1 MTGRSLAVAALL
13 LTACYS
19 AFPAVLVPTGSTWK
33 YLDDGS
39 NQSNAWQTIDYED
52 DGWEAGPAQLGYGDG
67 DEATVV
73 SFGPDSN
80 NKYIT
85 TYFRHLF
92 EVADLTG
99 ITNVIVRLL
108 RDDGGIVYLNGVEIF
123 RSNMPLGPVNYLT
136 LAASSGSSSTTFF
149 TTNISPSLLIIGR
162 NLLAVEIH
170 QASPGSSD
178 VSFDFELFAAGD
190 NEPPTVS
197 ISAPSNNAFV
207 PVPGDI
213 VVAANAADSDGVV
226 ARVEFYQGNYKLGEV
241 TNAPF
246 SLTWSNVVAGAYT
259 LYAIATDDRGL
270 ITKSLGSK
278 VLVGSGG
285 LSNLVL
291 LPAGAT
297 WRYLDNGTDAG
308 LAWRQAAFN
317 DSSWKIGAAQLG
329 YGDGDEVTRVNFGP
343 DSNNKFITTYF
354 RTTFVVGDTSTIP
367 TVVIKLLRDD
377 GGVVYLNGLE
387 VFRSN
392 MPVGP
397 ITYTTFASTTLGTP
411 EEATFVRAA
420 VSPRYLVNDTNVIA
434 VEIHQSTTNSS
445 DMSFDLE
452 LLGSD
457 FPAIVRGP
465 YLQRG
470 TPTTVT
476 VRWRTDAASNSRV
489 RYSTNVLNLNLAA
502 NNALIST
509 EHEVTLS
516 GLAPDTRYYYAVGS
530 SAAMLTTGTDYSF
543 TTAPRRGTPKPTR
556 VWALGDSGTANVDA
570 QNVRDAFLRFTAG
583 RAPDLWLMLGDN
595 AYNDGDDDE
604 YQAAVFDTY
613 PTTLRNSVLWPT
625 IGNHDTD
632 QSATPPPDIPYYRIF
647 TLPMSAEAGGVAS
660 GTEDY
665 YSFDYANIHFVC
677 LDAMTSARTPG
688 SPMLT
693 WLQND
698 LLATTQQWVIAF
710 WHHPPYS
717 KGSHDSDESTRQT
730 ELRQFIV
737 PILEA
742 NGVDL
747 VLCGHSHAYE
757 RSYFIHGHYGFSS
770 SFEDSMKRDPGNG
783 REDVT
788 GAYNKPFGKDG
799 EGTIYI
805 VAGSS
810 GKVSGGTL
818 DHPAM
823 FVSLNRLGSVVLDID
838 EHRMDVKFIR
848 ETGAVH
854 DYFTII
860 KGPLAPALTIAH
872 ADAVDVLRWSTNY
885 GAAFAL
891 QAATALDSTAWNP
904 VTSPAVVS
912 GSQFVVTNAVSD
924 ARLFYR
930 LRKP

>member
-1 MTGRSLAVAALL
+1 MTVRSLVAVLL
-13 LTACYS
+13 LIALP
-19 AFPAVLVPTGSTWK
+19 AFSAVLVPAGSVWK

-52 DGWEAGPAQLGYGDG
+52 DGWEAGPAELGYGDG

-73 SFGPDSN
+73 SYGPDSS

-99 ITNVIVRLL
+99 ITNLIVRLR
-108 RDDGGIVYLNGVEIF
+108 RDDGGIVYLNGVEVF

-136 LAASSGSSSTTFF
+136 LAASSAGGTNSTAFF
-149 TTNISPSLLIIGR
+149 STNLSPSLLIIGR
-162 NLLAVEIH
+162 NILAVEIH
-170 QASPGSSD
+170 QSSPASSD
-178 VSFDFELFAAGD
+178 ISFDFELFGAGD
-190 NEPPTVS
+190 NEPPSVA
-197 ISAPSNNAFV
+197 ISSPPNNAFV
-207 PVPGDI
+207 RASGDI
-213 VVAANAADSDGVV
+213 TVAANAIDTDGIV

-246 SLTWSNVVAGAYT
+246 TLLWSNVLAGAYT

-270 ITKSLGSK
+270 VTKSLGSK

-291 LPAGAT
+291 LPAGAN

-308 LAWRQAAFN
+308 FTWRQVSFD
-317 DSSWKIGAAQLG
+317 DSSWKIGPAQLG
-329 YGDGDEVTRVNFGP
+329 YGDGDEVTRVGFGP

-367 TVVIKLLRDD
+367 RLVIRLLRDD
-377 GGVVYLNGLE
+377 GGVVYINGLE
-387 VFRSN
+387 AFRSN
-392 MPVGP
+392 MPFTG
-397 ITYTTFASTTLGTP
+397 ITYTTLASTTLATP
-411 EEATFVRAA
+411 EEATFVRVA
-420 VSPRYLVNDTNVIA
+420 VSPRYLVNGTNVIA
-434 VEIHQSTTNSS
+434 VEIHQAATNSS

-457 FPAIVRGP
+457 FPNIVRGP

-470 TPTTVT
+470 TPTGTI
-476 VRWRTDAASNSRV
+476 VRWRTDVPSNSRV
-489 RYSTNVLNLNLAA
+489 RYGTNALNLNLAA
-502 NNALIST
+502 NNFLVST
-509 EHEVTLS
+509 EHEVTLT
-516 GLAPDTRYYYAVGS
+516 GLTPNTTYYYAVGS
-530 SAAMLTTGTDYSF
+530 SATMLTTGTDYTF
-543 TTAPRRGTPKPTR
+543 TTAPVRGTPKPTR

-570 QNVRDAFLRFTAG
+570 QNVRDAFLRFAGG

-632 QSATPPPDIPYYRIF
+632 QLATPPPDIPYYQIF
-647 TLPMSAEAGGVAS
+647 TLPMNAEAGGVAS

-688 SPMLT
+688 TPMLT
-693 WLQND
+693 WLQHD
-698 LLATTQQWVIAF
+698 LLATRQEWVIAF

-717 KGSHDSDESTRQT
+717 KGSHDSDTSTRQT
-730 ELRQFIV
+730 EIRQYIV

-742 NGVDL
+742 YGVDL

-757 RSYFIHGHYGFSS
+757 RSWLMHGHYGFSS
-770 SFEDSMKRDPGNG
+770 TFDDRMKRNPGNG
-783 REDVT
+783 REDAT
-788 GAYNKPFGKDG
+788 GPYNKPFGKDG
-799 EGTIYI
+799 EGTVYI

-823 FVSLNRLGSVVLDID
+823 FLSLNRLGSVLLDID

-848 ETGAVH
+848 ETGAVN
-854 DYFTII
+854 DYFTMI
-860 KGPLAPALTIAH
+860 KGPLAPTLTIAH
-872 ADAVDVLRWSTNY
+872 SDGMDVLRWSTNY
-885 GAAFAL
+885 GAGFSL
-891 QAATALDSTAWNP
+891 QAANTLNPTAWNA
-904 VTSPAVVS
+904 VNSPAVVR
-912 GSQFVVTNAVSD
+912 GNQFVVTNAVSN

-930 LRKP
+930 LRNP